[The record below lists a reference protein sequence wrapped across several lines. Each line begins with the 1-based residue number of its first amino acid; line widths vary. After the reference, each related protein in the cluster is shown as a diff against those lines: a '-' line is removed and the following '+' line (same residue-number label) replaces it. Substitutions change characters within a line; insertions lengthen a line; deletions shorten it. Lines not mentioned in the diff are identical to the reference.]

1 MIIRDDIRFFD
12 YSLDYGNINDLIII
26 LSQGDEK
33 LPHWLML
40 DVPLPGYQMMYPP
53 VN

>member
-1 MIIRDDIRFFD
+1 MIIRDDICFFD
-12 YSLDYGNINDLIII
+12 YSLDYGNTNDLVII

-33 LPHWLML
+33 LRHWLML
-40 DVPLPGYQMMYPP
+40 DVPLPGYQMRSPP